1 MAGGVE
7 ANLGERLRSVR
18 PLGGG
23 CIGEVYMAELE
34 DGTPLVAK
42 VDRAGEAHLD
52 REAYMLRYL
61 RERTGLPVPEVF
73 HGSETLLLMEF
84 VEGNN
89 RFSRGAERHA
99 AELLAALHGVTA
111 DAYGHERDTLIG
123 SLDQPNPWTGDWVGF
138 FRERR
143 LLYAARV
150 AHEAG
155 RLPAEDLGRVE
166 RLAERLGDLIGETNP
181 PALIHGDAWRG
192 NVLAKELY
200 PALRPRVWLVEAA
213 DKRIPLVAVGAGRD
227 AVQRREE
234 LGGVLLCPLREAAAT
249 LDELHQEERLGAV
262 VDLGDGELAVLA
274 EVAKHV
280 SLAFQVRLALPV
292 QLRDERRA
300 VGELYPVDLADAAAA
315 HRPGAPQPFAE
326 VLLYPSGEEPFSHRA
341 GGPCAGGSNRYTRT
355 DVGALLRRALHH

>member
-7 ANLGERLRSVR
+7 AHLGERLRSVR

-192 NVLAKELY
+192 NVLAKGDRISAFLDPAIYHADPEIELAFINLFNSFGDAFMQRYAELRPIRDGYFETRRDLYNLY
-200 PALRPRVWLVEAA
+200 PLLIHAYYFGGGYLGSVRRVL
-213 DKRIPLVAVGAGRD
+213 DRF
-227 AVQRREE
+227 
-234 LGGVLLCPLREAAAT
+234 GV
-249 LDELHQEERLGAV
+249 
-262 VDLGDGELAVLA
+262 
-274 EVAKHV
+274 
-280 SLAFQVRLALPV
+280 
-292 QLRDERRA
+292 
-300 VGELYPVDLADAAAA
+300 
-315 HRPGAPQPFAE
+315 
-326 VLLYPSGEEPFSHRA
+326 
-341 GGPCAGGSNRYTRT
+341 
-355 DVGALLRRALHH
+355 